1 MYEHGGGEAFEKKL
15 IELNNQAPRYN
26 VDGYGFEIH
35 EMSEMAALEFGQL
48 AISNQ
53 PSFHY
58 PFLFSYIGK
67 PEMTQPLL
75 KQLMTQAF
83 NASPTGYPGDE
94 DNGSMAGWYIF
105 NSLGFYPVTPGSGE
119 YVIGMPLVSE
129 ATVHLSNGEKL
140 VIKASSNYPQQQF
153 LHETTRNNN
162 VHRKLFFDHNDLMNG
177 GTIHYQLGTVPTPRK
192 VATNELPFSLSK

>member
-1 MYEHGGGEAFEKKL
+1 
-15 IELNNQAPRYN
+15 
-26 VDGYGFEIH
+26 
-35 EMSEMAALEFGQL
+35 
-48 AISNQ
+48 
-53 PSFHY
+53 
-58 PFLFSYIGK
+58 
-67 PEMTQPLL
+67 
-75 KQLMTQAF
+75 MTQAF

-140 VIKASSNYPQQQF
+140 VIKASPNYPQQQF

-192 VATNELPFSLSK
+192 VATNELPFS

>member
-1 MYEHGGGEAFEKKL
+1 MNEHGGGEAFEKKL

-26 VDGYGFEIH
+26 VDGYSFEIH

-67 PEMTQPLL
+67 PEMAQPLL

-119 YVIGMPLVSE
+119 
-129 ATVHLSNGEKL
+129 
-140 VIKASSNYPQQQF
+140 
-153 LHETTRNNN
+153 
-162 VHRKLFFDHNDLMNG
+162 
-177 GTIHYQLGTVPTPRK
+177 
-192 VATNELPFSLSK
+192 